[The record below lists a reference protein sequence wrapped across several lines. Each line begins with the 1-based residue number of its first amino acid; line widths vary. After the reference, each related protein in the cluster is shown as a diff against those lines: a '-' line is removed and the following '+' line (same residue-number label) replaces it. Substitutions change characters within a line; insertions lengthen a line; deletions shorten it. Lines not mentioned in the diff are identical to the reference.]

1 MGDKTPERKGL
12 LWWIEHENTNEA
24 WTMKNPW
31 AVGAIVLTILIVLC
45 MLATFFWGLPRPVAN
60 VIVNVAFYGYWGV
73 LLAFEIKAK
82 HRVAACGYRV
92 HNGILRLLMVA
103 MSYLFSRA
111 LVGLWRSVAE
121 GGVFCTRSRV
131 ISP

>member
-82 HRVAACGYRV
+82 HRV
-92 HNGILRLLMVA
+92 HDGILRLLMVA

-121 GGVFCTRSRV
+121 EVVFCTRSRV